1 MSALNLTPEEETAVL
16 NALRAQATQ
25 YQAMFGSADAAI
37 AKLIAKVEGQLPEPE
52 PVEVAQAEA
61 AAEAA
66 FQDDVPHEQ
75 FTHEDDAA
83 PAVE

>member
-1 MSALNLTPEEETAVL
+1 MSQLTLTPEEDAAVL
-16 NALRAQATQ
+16 TALRAQQTQ

-37 AKLIAKVEGQLPEPE
+37 AELIAKVEGQLPEPE

-66 FQDDVPHEQ
+66 FMDGLPHEQ

-83 PAVE
+83 PDVE

>member
-1 MSALNLTPEEETAVL
+1 MSALNLTPEEDAAVL
-16 NALRAQATQ
+16 TALRAQQTQ
-25 YQAMFGSADAAI
+25 YQAMFGSADSAI
-37 AKLIAKVEGQLPEPE
+37 AELIAKVEGQLPEPE

-66 FQDDVPHEQ
+66 FADDVPHEQ

-83 PAVE
+83 PTEE

>member
-1 MSALNLTPEEETAVL
+1 MSQLTLTPEEDAAVL
-16 NALRAQATQ
+16 SALRAQQTQ

-37 AKLIAKVEGQLPEPE
+37 AELIAKVEGQLPEPE

-66 FQDDVPHEQ
+66 FMNDEPHEQ
-75 FTHEDDAA
+75 HTHEDDAA
-83 PAVE
+83 PDVE

>member
-1 MSALNLTPEEETAVL
+1 MSQLTLTPEEDAAVL
-16 NALRAQATQ
+16 TALRAQQTQ

-37 AKLIAKVEGQLPEPE
+37 AELIAKVEGQLPEPE

-66 FQDDVPHEQ
+66 FMDGLPHEQ

-83 PAVE
+83 PTEE

>member
-1 MSALNLTPEEETAVL
+1 MSALNLTPNEEAIVL
-16 NALRAQATQ
+16 SALCAQATQ
-25 YQAMFGSADAAI
+25 YQAMFGSADAGI
-37 AKLIAKVEGQLPEPE
+37 AELIAKVESQLPQPE

-66 FQDDVPHEQ
+66 FMDGSPHEQ
-75 FTHEDDAA
+75 FTHEDDAD